1 MQGRAEHNPLILIF
15 ILEEKFVKVIKAEKQ
30 KRKTIGALYILY
42 ICNIYP
48 YFKTHPIPYVS
59 SACTAPLYYHPILYI
74 SILVCISCVTTP
86 LTAVHTCTAR
96 LVS

>member
-15 ILEEKFVKVIKAEKQ
+15 ILEGKFVKIIKAEKQ

-59 SACTAPLYYHPILYI
+59 SARTAPLYYHPILCLLLTGVH
-74 SILVCISCVTTP
+74 ILCS
-86 LTAVHTCTAR
+86 HTIDCSTHMHST
-96 LVS
+96 VS

>member
-15 ILEEKFVKVIKAEKQ
+15 ILERKFVKIIKAEKQ

-59 SACTAPLYYHPILYI
+59 SVRTAPLYYHPILYL
-74 SILVCISCVTTP
+74 SLTGVHILCD
-86 LTAVHTCTAR
+86 HTINCSTHMHST
-96 LVS
+96 VS

>member
-15 ILEEKFVKVIKAEKQ
+15 ILEEKLWKVIKAEKQ

-59 SACTAPLYYHPILYI
+59 SVRTAPLYYHPILYLLLTGVH
-74 SILVCISCVTTP
+74 ILCD
-86 LTAVHTCTAR
+86 HTINCSTHMHST
-96 LVS
+96 VS